1 VQIYESD
8 GRLYTT
14 KGAPEGTYF
23 ADVNVESVAFAS
35 QPHSS
40 LTPSSIAGSFD
51 LGSTLGWQHEIFA
64 NSQAIFAL
72 TPEDI
77 VKAIFNGKVP
87 RGAKR
92 VGLILKRAGNYRVTV
107 SSLSGTST
115 TGERTLEA
123 GSMTSQKHS
132 TTRRGP
138 LNGLPSAQP
147 AHTHIQSSSPTEETA
162 SAIPPIANNLPALS
176 NTKTGFSEKH
186 STILH
191 MKITTITSQP
201 SSSTPTPP
209 TAGSP

>member
-8 GRLYTT
+8 GWLYTI

-23 ADVNVESVAFAS
+23 ADVNMKSITFAS

-51 LGSTLGWQHEIFA
+51 LGSTLRWQYEIFD

-72 TPEDI
+72 TPEGI
-77 VKAIFNGKVP
+77 VKAIFNGNVP
-87 RGAKR
+87 RGVKR
-92 VGLILKRAGNYRVTV
+92 IGLILKRAGSYRSPV

-123 GSMTSQKHS
+123 GSTTSRKRP

-138 LNGLPSAQP
+138 LNGVPSAQP
-147 AHTHIQSSSPTEETA
+147 THTYIQSSSPTEETA
-162 SAIPPIANNLPALS
+162 SAILQIANNLPALS
-176 NTKTGFSEKH
+176 NTKTGSSEKH
-186 STILH
+186 STTLH
-191 MKITTITSQP
+191 MKTTTKTSRP
-201 SSSTPTPP
+201 SSSTL
-209 TAGSP
+209 